1 MEELVIFLTT
11 YGWQLALI
19 ALIGVVLLGVLKYA
33 NLFSKLTKEQRKLVY
48 FAISAG
54 FSIAAAGV
62 YLAIVGSFT
71 VDYFAAVATAIYALN
86 QTMYAVYDTTPL
98 HTLLSKV
105 LDALASFASKP
116 KTEPTDTDTD
126 K

>member
-19 ALIGVVLLGVLKYA
+19 ALIGVVLLGILKYA
-33 NLFSKLTKEQRKLVY
+33 NLVSKWTKEQRKLIY

-54 FSIAAAGV
+54 FSIVAAGV
-62 YLAIVGSFT
+62 YLAIVGAFT
-71 VDYFAAVATAIYALN
+71 IEYFAAVATAIYTLN

-98 HTLLSKV
+98 HTLISKILSG
-105 LDALASFASKP
+105 LASFANKP
-116 KTEPTDTDTD
+116 KTEPTDIDGD